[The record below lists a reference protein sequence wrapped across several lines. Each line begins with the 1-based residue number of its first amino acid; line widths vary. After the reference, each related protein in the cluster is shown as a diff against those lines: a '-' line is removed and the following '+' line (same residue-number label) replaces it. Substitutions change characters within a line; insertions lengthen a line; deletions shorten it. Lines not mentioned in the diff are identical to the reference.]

1 MIILVNID
9 NTITNFSEVLLFVN
23 NINNK
28 TKYSYTDVTTYNWFN
43 KTFNNP
49 WIPTNTHHFWDE
61 VQVHPEAVKT
71 LEQWVKQG
79 HKVLLVT
86 ASHFNN
92 ALGYKIHKTLEP
104 FNPELINER
113 NIVIAQ
119 DKSVIM
125 GDAMVDDCVDN
136 LVNFEGARICYAQP
150 WNKDYGGSLRFSD
163 WNKINKVIQTIQSI
177 YFDEDIV
184 L

>member
-1 MIILVNID
+1 MTILVDID
-9 NTITNFSEVLLFVN
+9 STITNFGEVLLFVN

-28 TKYSYTDVTTYNWFN
+28 TKYSYTDIITYNWFDE
-43 KTFNNP
+43 TFANP
-49 WIPTNTHHFWDE
+49 WTPTNSHHFWDG
-61 VQVHPEAVKT
+61 VQVHPQAVST
-71 LEQWVKQG
+71 LEQWVEQG
-79 HKVLLVT
+79 HKVYLVT

-92 ALGYKIHKTLEP
+92 TLGYKIRKTLEP
-104 FNPELINER
+104 FNPEFINER
-113 NIVIAQ
+113 NVIITQ
-119 DKSVIM
+119 DKSAIM
-125 GDAMVDDCVDN
+125 GDVMIDDCIDN
-136 LVNFEGARICYAQP
+136 LINFSGVRICYAQP